1 MGRAVTPRKCRT
13 AIQLQSPQASIGKP
27 SPHGAVGIDVGPPAP
42 APPLELPP
50 LELPPPE
57 PPFDVELLVPPLV
70 VVLGDA
76 PMSLQYVESWVQV

>member
-1 MGRAVTPRKCRT
+1 MERWGSTSARPR
-13 AIQLQSPQASIGKP
+13 
-27 SPHGAVGIDVGPPAP
+27 

>member
-27 SPHGAVGIDVGPPAP
+27 SPHGALGIDVAPPAP

-76 PMSLQYVESWVQV
+76 PMSLQYCGSWVQV

>member
-1 MGRAVTPRKCRT
+1 M
-13 AIQLQSPQASIGKP
+13 GKP
-27 SPHGAVGIDVGPPAP
+27 SPHGALGMDGGAPAP
-42 APPLELPP
+42 APP

>member
-1 MGRAVTPRKCRT
+1 
-13 AIQLQSPQASIGKP
+13 L
-27 SPHGAVGIDVGPPAP
+27 GIDVGPPAP

-57 PPFDVELLVPPLV
+57 PPFDVELLVPTLV

-76 PMSLQYVESWVQV
+76 PMSPQYAGSWVQV

>member
-1 MGRAVTPRKCRT
+1 M
-13 AIQLQSPQASIGKP
+13 GKP
-27 SPHGAVGIDVGPPAP
+27 SPHGALGPAP

-57 PPFDVELLVPPLV
+57 PPFDVELLVPLLV